1 MAEPQNRILTDA
13 HGDQL
18 SLEHHDDAD
27 GIMRSLMLICEFL
40 LNLKGYRDIEGYWR
54 MMYFNHE
61 GDITW

>member
-1 MAEPQNRILTDA
+1 MCLIVPQFLLGPSPMAEPQNRILTDA

-40 LNLKGYRDIEGYWR
+40 LNLKGYRDIEGY
-54 MMYFNHE
+54 
-61 GDITW
+61 